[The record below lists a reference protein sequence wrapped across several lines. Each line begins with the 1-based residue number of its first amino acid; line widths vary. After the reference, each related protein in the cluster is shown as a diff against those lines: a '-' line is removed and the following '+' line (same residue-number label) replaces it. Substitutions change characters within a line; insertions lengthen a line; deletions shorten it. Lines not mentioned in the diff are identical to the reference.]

1 LILHWVLI
9 DWITNA
15 AIANVLCTCEFVG
28 IGLSASKR
36 QATLAVPSN
45 FLAVSAEATSMDFP
59 LPWRMEESS
68 NGIYCRFGTNDAD
81 VLVMADATAQVKCHY
96 THLMTQVL
104 LEDVFMRC
112 VRACHFIALVLISV
126 FETNEGRR
134 MSMKLY
140 VRRIQVHVCLS
151 DEGLKRRPENS
162 KDGQRTAP
170 ATMGNPFDLRD
181 LEILA

>member
-1 LILHWVLI
+1 
-9 DWITNA
+9 
-15 AIANVLCTCEFVG
+15 
-28 IGLSASKR
+28 
-36 QATLAVPSN
+36 
-45 FLAVSAEATSMDFP
+45 
-59 LPWRMEESS
+59 MEESS

-112 VRACHFIALVLISV
+112 VRACHFIALVTYFCLRYYRVASD
-126 FETNEGRR
+126 TNEGRR

-151 DEGLKRRPENS
+151 DEGY
-162 KDGQRTAP
+162 
-170 ATMGNPFDLRD
+170 
-181 LEILA
+181 

>member
-1 LILHWVLI
+1 
-9 DWITNA
+9 
-15 AIANVLCTCEFVG
+15 
-28 IGLSASKR
+28 
-36 QATLAVPSN
+36 
-45 FLAVSAEATSMDFP
+45 
-59 LPWRMEESS
+59 
-68 NGIYCRFGTNDAD
+68 
-81 VLVMADATAQVKCHY
+81 
-96 THLMTQVL
+96 MTQVL

-112 VRACHFIALVLISV
+112 VRACHFIALVTYFCLRYYRVASD
-126 FETNEGRR
+126 TNEGRR